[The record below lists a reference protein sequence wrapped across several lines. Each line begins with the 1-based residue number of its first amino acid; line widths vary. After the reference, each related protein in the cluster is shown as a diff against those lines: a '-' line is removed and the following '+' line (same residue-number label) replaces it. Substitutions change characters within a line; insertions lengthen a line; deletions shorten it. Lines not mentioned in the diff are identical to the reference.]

1 MSFLAL
7 RAIDTAPR
15 GSTSF
20 GTPLVSMSVVSS
32 GAFPQFF
39 SNSKDE
45 RKNNPR
51 KKNPVKQKPYS
62 LREGG

>member
-1 MSFLAL
+1 
-7 RAIDTAPR
+7 
-15 GSTSF
+15 
-20 GTPLVSMSVVSS
+20 VVSS

-51 KKNPVKQKPYS
+51 KKKSCKAET
-62 LREGG
+62 LLFEGRRVAHL